1 MLEDEYFRSNYELR
15 SMLRVLFNA
24 DFFKQARFAKV
35 KSPAEAVIGTM
46 RLVGDFTTPKPG
58 LPALVAEM
66 RYMGQDLAN
75 PPTVEGWHTGKEWID
90 SGTLV
95 ERINFTADQMG
106 NINLPG
112 IRTIINRLGLHA
124 RATAKLVQLL
134 STFRCQATLEARG
147 REVNA
152 KSIMGVMLLAAG
164 TGTTVVLRVN
174 GEDEQAAADAVAALF
189 ERRFDED
196 S

>member
-1 MLEDEYFRSNYELR
+1 MIQR
-15 SMLRVLFNA
+15 
-24 DFFKQARFAKV
+24 
-35 KSPAEAVIGTM
+35 
-46 RLVGDFTTPKPG
+46 
-58 LPALVAEM
+58 
-66 RYMGQDLAN
+66 DL
-75 PPTVEGWHTGKEWID
+75 
-90 SGTLV
+90 
-95 ERINFTADQMG
+95 
-106 NINLPG
+106 
-112 IRTIINRLGLHA
+112 TIINRLGLHA

-152 KSIMGVMLLAAG
+152 KSIRGVMLLAAG
-164 TGTTVVLRVN
+164 VGSTVVLRVD

>member
-1 MLEDEYFRSNYELR
+1 MIRREL
-15 SMLRVLFNA
+15 
-24 DFFKQARFAKV
+24 
-35 KSPAEAVIGTM
+35 
-46 RLVGDFTTPKPG
+46 
-58 LPALVAEM
+58 
-66 RYMGQDLAN
+66 
-75 PPTVEGWHTGKEWID
+75 
-90 SGTLV
+90 
-95 ERINFTADQMG
+95 
-106 NINLPG
+106 
-112 IRTIINRLGLHA
+112 TITNRLGLHA

-164 TGTTVVLRVN
+164 PGTNVVLQVD
-174 GEDEQAAADAVAALF
+174 GEDEQAAADAAAGLF

>member
-1 MLEDEYFRSNYELR
+1 MLEREL
-15 SMLRVLFNA
+15 
-24 DFFKQARFAKV
+24 
-35 KSPAEAVIGTM
+35 
-46 RLVGDFTTPKPG
+46 
-58 LPALVAEM
+58 
-66 RYMGQDLAN
+66 
-75 PPTVEGWHTGKEWID
+75 
-90 SGTLV
+90 
-95 ERINFTADQMG
+95 
-106 NINLPG
+106 
-112 IRTIINRLGLHA
+112 TISNRLGLHA

-164 TGTTVVLRVN
+164 PGTSVVLRVD
-174 GEDEQAAADAVAALF
+174 GEDEQAAADAAAALF